1 MNYPRLYPPT
11 AAAWDTNGL
20 GALSDCISCVVE
32 ETLNGPFELEMQ
44 YRLNGLHYADITL
57 RSIILAKPNP
67 TARLQPF
74 RVYKISRPINGVVT
88 INAQH
93 LSYDLSG
100 IVIEPFNA
108 PSLASALEG
117 MKTNAVTE
125 NPFEYET
132 DKTVISDFVVSYPS
146 SARSLVAGQRGSLLD
161 TYGGELE
168 FDRYQVKLW
177 AHRGKDN
184 GVTIRY
190 GKNMTD
196 VNQEEDGSGVY
207 TGVYPYWYSEEE
219 GSADLGSSYVPVEGE
234 FDFTRIL
241 LLDLTEEFE
250 NKPTAEELTQ
260 KAQEYISNHDP
271 GVPTISTTVSWYQ
284 SKDFVENVNLGDVVG
299 VYFSRLGISAKAKI
313 VKTRYNAL
321 QNRYESVDIGS
332 VRSSIAGTIVS
343 MDQGVSSVTQ
353 YTVTETR
360 RITKE
365 LEMTA
370 DSLRSAISDSAQ
382 NTTQLIQQ
390 SQAIIMEA
398 LQEYATTGDLEQLR
412 SSMQSRFEILA
423 GQIEASFTSI
433 SETVSDLDGET
444 TRQFSEIHSFI
455 RLMAQTSTVNGGI
468 VIGESTSQIKLKLE
482 NDILYFFTG
491 DEKTVSV
498 NNACKVFPVP
508 VAVAVEVNPPLV
520 RLPMVLMPVC
530 IVADNIGIYGDSALH
545 LYLLPIFRS
554 ENIPADSGLCA
565 GREHC
570 QKRLPYPNSRQRDRL
585 PGIPR
590 RAEGSR
596 VYRGFDG

>member
-11 AAAWDTNGL
+11 ATAWDTNGL

-67 TARLQPF
+67 TARPQPF

-132 DKTVISDFVVSYPS
+132 DKTVISDFVVAYPS

-190 GKNMTD
+190 GKNMMD

-284 SKDFVENVNLGDVVG
+284 SREFVENVNLGDVVG

-332 VRSSIAGTIVS
+332 IISSIAGTIVS

-433 SETVSDLDGET
+433 SESVSDLDGET

-498 NNACKVFPVP
+498 NNAIAYFSAGKLYVVQSQIQQLTIGTTGRLMDFYILGSGENT
-508 VAVAVEVNPPLV
+508 AVGMIG
-520 RLPMVLMPVC
+520 RLT
-530 IVADNIGIYGDSALH
+530 
-545 LYLLPIFRS
+545 
-554 ENIPADSGLCA
+554 
-565 GREHC
+565 
-570 QKRLPYPNSRQRDRL
+570 
-585 PGIPR
+585 
-590 RAEGSR
+590 
-596 VYRGFDG
+596 

>member
-11 AAAWDTNGL
+11 AAAWDNNGL

-67 TARLQPF
+67 TARTQPF

-196 VNQEEDGSGVY
+196 VSQEEDGSGVY

-260 KAQEYISNHDP
+260 KAQEYISKHDP

-284 SKDFVENVNLGDVVG
+284 SREFVENVNLGDVVG

-444 TRQFSEIHSFI
+444 TRKFSEIHSFI

-498 NNACKVFPVP
+498 NNAIAYFSAGKLYVVQSQIQQLTIGTTGRLMDFYILGSGENT
-508 VAVAVEVNPPLV
+508 AVGMIG
-520 RLPMVLMPVC
+520 RL
-530 IVADNIGIYGDSALH
+530 S
-545 LYLLPIFRS
+545 
-554 ENIPADSGLCA
+554 
-565 GREHC
+565 
-570 QKRLPYPNSRQRDRL
+570 
-585 PGIPR
+585 
-590 RAEGSR
+590 
-596 VYRGFDG
+596 

>member
-57 RSIILAKPNP
+57 RSLILAKPNP
-67 TARLQPF
+67 TARPQPF

-117 MKTNAVTE
+117 MKTNAVTD

-219 GSADLGSSYVPVEGE
+219 GSADLGSSYVPVDGE

-498 NNACKVFPVP
+498 DNAIAYFSAGKLYVVQSQIQQLTIGTTGRLMDFYILGSGENT
-508 VAVAVEVNPPLV
+508 AVGMIG
-520 RLPMVLMPVC
+520 RLT
-530 IVADNIGIYGDSALH
+530 
-545 LYLLPIFRS
+545 
-554 ENIPADSGLCA
+554 
-565 GREHC
+565 
-570 QKRLPYPNSRQRDRL
+570 
-585 PGIPR
+585 
-590 RAEGSR
+590 
-596 VYRGFDG
+596 

>member
-11 AAAWDTNGL
+11 ATAWDTNGL

-67 TARLQPF
+67 TARPQPF

-168 FDRYQVKLW
+168 FDRYQVKIW

-196 VNQEEDGSGVY
+196 VSQEEDGSGVY

-284 SKDFVENVNLGDVVG
+284 SREFVENVNLGDVVG

-343 MDQGVSSVTQ
+343 MDHGVSSATQ
-353 YTVTETR
+353 YAVIETR

-412 SSMQSRFEILA
+412 FSMQSRFEILA

-498 NNACKVFPVP
+498 NNAIAYFSAGKLYVVQSQIQQLTIGTTGRLMDFYILGSGENT
-508 VAVAVEVNPPLV
+508 AVGMIG
-520 RLPMVLMPVC
+520 RLT
-530 IVADNIGIYGDSALH
+530 
-545 LYLLPIFRS
+545 
-554 ENIPADSGLCA
+554 
-565 GREHC
+565 
-570 QKRLPYPNSRQRDRL
+570 
-585 PGIPR
+585 
-590 RAEGSR
+590 
-596 VYRGFDG
+596 

>member
-11 AAAWDTNGL
+11 ATAWDTNGL

-44 YRLNGLHYADITL
+44 YRLNGLHYADMTL

-67 TARLQPF
+67 TARPQPF

-108 PSLASALEG
+108 PSLASALEW

-132 DKTVISDFVVSYPS
+132 DKTVISDFVVAYPS

-343 MDQGVSSVTQ
+343 MDQGVSSATQ
-353 YTVTETR
+353 YAVIETR

-498 NNACKVFPVP
+498 NNAIAYFSAGKLYVVQSQIQQLTIGTTGRLMDFYILGSGENT
-508 VAVAVEVNPPLV
+508 AVGMIG
-520 RLPMVLMPVC
+520 RLT
-530 IVADNIGIYGDSALH
+530 
-545 LYLLPIFRS
+545 
-554 ENIPADSGLCA
+554 
-565 GREHC
+565 
-570 QKRLPYPNSRQRDRL
+570 
-585 PGIPR
+585 
-590 RAEGSR
+590 
-596 VYRGFDG
+596 

>member
-1 MNYPRLYPPT
+1 MNYPRLYPST

-57 RSIILAKPNP
+57 RSLILAKPNP
-67 TARLQPF
+67 TERPQPF

-299 VYFSRLGISAKAKI
+299 VYFSHLGISAKAKI

-498 NNACKVFPVP
+498 NNAIAYFSAGKLYVVQSQIQQLTIGTTGRLMDFYILGSGENT
-508 VAVAVEVNPPLV
+508 AVGMIG
-520 RLPMVLMPVC
+520 RLT
-530 IVADNIGIYGDSALH
+530 
-545 LYLLPIFRS
+545 
-554 ENIPADSGLCA
+554 
-565 GREHC
+565 
-570 QKRLPYPNSRQRDRL
+570 
-585 PGIPR
+585 
-590 RAEGSR
+590 
-596 VYRGFDG
+596 

>member
-32 ETLNGPFELEMQ
+32 ETLNGPYELEMQ

-67 TARLQPF
+67 TARPQPF

-132 DKTVISDFVVSYPS
+132 DKTVISDFVVAYPS

-284 SKDFVENVNLGDVVG
+284 SRDFVENVNLGDVVG

-498 NNACKVFPVP
+498 NNAIAYFSAGKLYVVQSQIQQLTIGTTGRLMDFYILGSGENT
-508 VAVAVEVNPPLV
+508 AVGMIG
-520 RLPMVLMPVC
+520 RLT
-530 IVADNIGIYGDSALH
+530 
-545 LYLLPIFRS
+545 
-554 ENIPADSGLCA
+554 
-565 GREHC
+565 
-570 QKRLPYPNSRQRDRL
+570 
-585 PGIPR
+585 
-590 RAEGSR
+590 
-596 VYRGFDG
+596 

>member
-67 TARLQPF
+67 TARPQPF

-168 FDRYQVKLW
+168 FDRYQVKIW

-219 GSADLGSSYVPVEGE
+219 GSADLGRSYVPVEGE

-284 SKDFVENVNLGDVVG
+284 SREFVENVNLGDVVG

-313 VKTRYNAL
+313 MKTRYNAL

-491 DEKTVSV
+491 DEKTVSA
-498 NNACKVFPVP
+498 NNAIAYFSAGKLYVVQSQIQQLTIGTTGRLMDFYILGSGENT
-508 VAVAVEVNPPLV
+508 AVGMIG
-520 RLPMVLMPVC
+520 RL
-530 IVADNIGIYGDSALH
+530 S
-545 LYLLPIFRS
+545 
-554 ENIPADSGLCA
+554 
-565 GREHC
+565 
-570 QKRLPYPNSRQRDRL
+570 
-585 PGIPR
+585 
-590 RAEGSR
+590 
-596 VYRGFDG
+596 

>member
-32 ETLNGPFELEMQ
+32 EALNGPFELEMQ
-44 YRLNGLHYADITL
+44 YRLNGLHYADMTL

-67 TARLQPF
+67 TARPQPF

-132 DKTVISDFVVSYPS
+132 DKTVISDFVVAYPS

-168 FDRYQVKLW
+168 FDRYQVKIW

-196 VNQEEDGSGVY
+196 VSQEEDGSGVY

-250 NKPTAEELTQ
+250 SKPTAEELTQ
-260 KAQEYISNHDP
+260 KAQEYISSHDP

-343 MDQGVSSVTQ
+343 MDHGVSSATQ
-353 YTVTETR
+353 YAVIETR

-498 NNACKVFPVP
+498 NNAIAYFSAGKLYVVQSQIQQLTIGTTGRLMDFYILGSGENT
-508 VAVAVEVNPPLV
+508 AVGMIG
-520 RLPMVLMPVC
+520 RLT
-530 IVADNIGIYGDSALH
+530 
-545 LYLLPIFRS
+545 
-554 ENIPADSGLCA
+554 
-565 GREHC
+565 
-570 QKRLPYPNSRQRDRL
+570 
-585 PGIPR
+585 
-590 RAEGSR
+590 
-596 VYRGFDG
+596 

>member
-11 AAAWDTNGL
+11 ATAWDTNGL

-67 TARLQPF
+67 TARPQPF

-108 PSLASALEG
+108 PSLASALDG

-241 LLDLTEEFE
+241 LLDLTEGFE

-284 SKDFVENVNLGDVVG
+284 SREFVENVNLGDVVG

-498 NNACKVFPVP
+498 NNAIAYFSAGKLYVVQSQIQQLTIGTTGRLMDFYILGSGENT
-508 VAVAVEVNPPLV
+508 AVGMIG
-520 RLPMVLMPVC
+520 RLT
-530 IVADNIGIYGDSALH
+530 
-545 LYLLPIFRS
+545 
-554 ENIPADSGLCA
+554 
-565 GREHC
+565 
-570 QKRLPYPNSRQRDRL
+570 
-585 PGIPR
+585 
-590 RAEGSR
+590 
-596 VYRGFDG
+596 

>member
-11 AAAWDTNGL
+11 ATAWDTNGL

-67 TARLQPF
+67 TARTQPF

-168 FDRYQVKLW
+168 FDRYQVKLLS
-177 AHRGKDN
+177 HRGKDN

-498 NNACKVFPVP
+498 NNAIAYFSAGKLYVVQSQIQQLTIGTTGRLMDFYILGSGENT
-508 VAVAVEVNPPLV
+508 AVGMIG
-520 RLPMVLMPVC
+520 RL
-530 IVADNIGIYGDSALH
+530 S
-545 LYLLPIFRS
+545 
-554 ENIPADSGLCA
+554 
-565 GREHC
+565 
-570 QKRLPYPNSRQRDRL
+570 
-585 PGIPR
+585 
-590 RAEGSR
+590 
-596 VYRGFDG
+596 

>member
-11 AAAWDTNGL
+11 AAAWDNNGL

-67 TARLQPF
+67 TARPQPF

-284 SKDFVENVNLGDVVG
+284 SREFVENVNLGDVVG

-332 VRSSIAGTIVS
+332 VRSPIAGTIVS

-382 NTTQLIQQ
+382 NTNQLIQQ

-398 LQEYATTGDLEQLR
+398 LQEYATTGDMEQLR

-498 NNACKVFPVP
+498 NNAIAYFSAGKLYVVQSQIQQLTIGTTGRLMDFYILGSGEST
-508 VAVAVEVNPPLV
+508 AVGV
-520 RLPMVLMPVC
+520 
-530 IVADNIGIYGDSALH
+530 IG
-545 LYLLPIFRS
+545 
-554 ENIPADSGLCA
+554 GL
-565 GREHC
+565 
-570 QKRLPYPNSRQRDRL
+570 S
-585 PGIPR
+585 
-590 RAEGSR
+590 
-596 VYRGFDG
+596 

>member
-57 RSIILAKPNP
+57 RSLILAKPNP
-67 TARLQPF
+67 TARPQPF

-196 VNQEEDGSGVY
+196 VTQEEDGSGVY
-207 TGVYPYWYSEEE
+207 TGVYPYWYSVEE

-284 SKDFVENVNLGDVVG
+284 SRDFVENVNLGDVVG

-498 NNACKVFPVP
+498 NNAIAYFSAGKLYVVQSQIQQLTIGTTGRLMDFYILGSGENT
-508 VAVAVEVNPPLV
+508 AVGMIG
-520 RLPMVLMPVC
+520 RL
-530 IVADNIGIYGDSALH
+530 S
-545 LYLLPIFRS
+545 
-554 ENIPADSGLCA
+554 
-565 GREHC
+565 
-570 QKRLPYPNSRQRDRL
+570 
-585 PGIPR
+585 
-590 RAEGSR
+590 
-596 VYRGFDG
+596 

>member
-57 RSIILAKPNP
+57 RSLILAKPNP
-67 TARLQPF
+67 TARPQPF

-177 AHRGKDN
+177 AHRGKEN

-370 DSLRSAISDSAQ
+370 DSLRSAISDNAQ

-498 NNACKVFPVP
+498 NNAIAYFSAGKLYVVQSQIQQLTIGTTGRLMDFYILGSGENT
-508 VAVAVEVNPPLV
+508 AVGMIG
-520 RLPMVLMPVC
+520 RLT
-530 IVADNIGIYGDSALH
+530 
-545 LYLLPIFRS
+545 
-554 ENIPADSGLCA
+554 
-565 GREHC
+565 
-570 QKRLPYPNSRQRDRL
+570 
-585 PGIPR
+585 
-590 RAEGSR
+590 
-596 VYRGFDG
+596 

>member
-11 AAAWDTNGL
+11 AAAWDNNGL

-57 RSIILAKPNP
+57 RSIIMAKPNP
-67 TARLQPF
+67 TSRPQPF

-168 FDRYQVKLW
+168 LDRYQVKLL

-219 GSADLGSSYVPVEGE
+219 GSADLGSSYVPVDGE

-321 QNRYESVDIGS
+321 QNLYESVDIGS

-498 NNACKVFPVP
+498 NNAIAYFSAGKLYVVQSQIQQLTIGTTGRLMDFYILGSGENT
-508 VAVAVEVNPPLV
+508 AVGMIG
-520 RLPMVLMPVC
+520 RLT
-530 IVADNIGIYGDSALH
+530 
-545 LYLLPIFRS
+545 
-554 ENIPADSGLCA
+554 
-565 GREHC
+565 
-570 QKRLPYPNSRQRDRL
+570 
-585 PGIPR
+585 
-590 RAEGSR
+590 
-596 VYRGFDG
+596 

>member
-67 TARLQPF
+67 TARPQPF

-284 SKDFVENVNLGDVVG
+284 SRDFVENVNLGDVVG

-498 NNACKVFPVP
+498 NNAIAYFSAGKLYVVQSQIQQLTIGTTGRLMDFYILGSGENT
-508 VAVAVEVNPPLV
+508 AVGMIG
-520 RLPMVLMPVC
+520 RL
-530 IVADNIGIYGDSALH
+530 S
-545 LYLLPIFRS
+545 
-554 ENIPADSGLCA
+554 
-565 GREHC
+565 
-570 QKRLPYPNSRQRDRL
+570 
-585 PGIPR
+585 
-590 RAEGSR
+590 
-596 VYRGFDG
+596 

>member
-11 AAAWDTNGL
+11 ASAWDTNGL

-57 RSIILAKPNP
+57 RSLILAKPNP
-67 TARLQPF
+67 TARPQPF

-168 FDRYQVKLW
+168 FDRYQVKLLS
-177 AHRGKDN
+177 HRGKDN

-219 GSADLGSSYVPVEGE
+219 GSADLGRSYVPMEGE

-321 QNRYESVDIGS
+321 QDRYESVDIGS

-423 GQIEASFTSI
+423 GQIEASFTSV

-498 NNACKVFPVP
+498 DNAIAYFSAGKLYVVQSQIQQLTIGTTGRLMDFYILGSGENT
-508 VAVAVEVNPPLV
+508 AVGMIG
-520 RLPMVLMPVC
+520 RLT
-530 IVADNIGIYGDSALH
+530 
-545 LYLLPIFRS
+545 
-554 ENIPADSGLCA
+554 
-565 GREHC
+565 
-570 QKRLPYPNSRQRDRL
+570 
-585 PGIPR
+585 
-590 RAEGSR
+590 
-596 VYRGFDG
+596 

>member
-67 TARLQPF
+67 TSRPQPF

-132 DKTVISDFVVSYPS
+132 DKTVISDFVVAYPS

-168 FDRYQVKLW
+168 FDRYQVKIW

-241 LLDLTEEFE
+241 LLDLTDEFE

-498 NNACKVFPVP
+498 NNAIAYFSAGKLYVVQSQIQQLTIGTTGRLMDFYILGSGENT
-508 VAVAVEVNPPLV
+508 AVGMIG
-520 RLPMVLMPVC
+520 RLT
-530 IVADNIGIYGDSALH
+530 
-545 LYLLPIFRS
+545 
-554 ENIPADSGLCA
+554 
-565 GREHC
+565 
-570 QKRLPYPNSRQRDRL
+570 
-585 PGIPR
+585 
-590 RAEGSR
+590 
-596 VYRGFDG
+596 

>member
-11 AAAWDTNGL
+11 AAAWDNNGL

-57 RSIILAKPNP
+57 RSIILVKPNP
-67 TARLQPF
+67 AARPQPF

-168 FDRYQVKLW
+168 FDRYQVKLLS
-177 AHRGKDN
+177 HRGKDN

-196 VNQEEDGSGVY
+196 VSQEEDGSGVY

-498 NNACKVFPVP
+498 NNAIAYFSAGKLYVVQSQIQQLTIGTTGRLMDFYILGSGENT
-508 VAVAVEVNPPLV
+508 AVGMIG
-520 RLPMVLMPVC
+520 RL
-530 IVADNIGIYGDSALH
+530 S
-545 LYLLPIFRS
+545 
-554 ENIPADSGLCA
+554 
-565 GREHC
+565 
-570 QKRLPYPNSRQRDRL
+570 
-585 PGIPR
+585 
-590 RAEGSR
+590 
-596 VYRGFDG
+596 

>member
-11 AAAWDTNGL
+11 AAAWDNNGL

-67 TARLQPF
+67 TARPQPF

-168 FDRYQVKLW
+168 FDRYQVKLL

-241 LLDLTEEFE
+241 LLDLTDEFE

-284 SKDFVENVNLGDVVG
+284 SREFVENVNLGDVVG

-498 NNACKVFPVP
+498 NNAIAYFSAGKLYVVQSQIQQLTIGTTGRLMDFYILGSGENT
-508 VAVAVEVNPPLV
+508 AVGMIG
-520 RLPMVLMPVC
+520 RL
-530 IVADNIGIYGDSALH
+530 S
-545 LYLLPIFRS
+545 
-554 ENIPADSGLCA
+554 
-565 GREHC
+565 
-570 QKRLPYPNSRQRDRL
+570 
-585 PGIPR
+585 
-590 RAEGSR
+590 
-596 VYRGFDG
+596 

>member
-67 TARLQPF
+67 TARPQPF

-196 VNQEEDGSGVY
+196 FNQEEDGSGVY

-498 NNACKVFPVP
+498 NNAIAYFSAGKLYVVQSQIQQLTIGTTGRLMDFYILGSGENT
-508 VAVAVEVNPPLV
+508 AVGMIG
-520 RLPMVLMPVC
+520 RLT
-530 IVADNIGIYGDSALH
+530 
-545 LYLLPIFRS
+545 
-554 ENIPADSGLCA
+554 
-565 GREHC
+565 
-570 QKRLPYPNSRQRDRL
+570 
-585 PGIPR
+585 
-590 RAEGSR
+590 
-596 VYRGFDG
+596 

>member
-11 AAAWDTNGL
+11 AAAWDNNGL
-20 GALSDCISCVVE
+20 GALSDCISCVVD

-67 TARLQPF
+67 TARPQPF

-168 FDRYQVKLW
+168 FDRYQVKLLS
-177 AHRGKDN
+177 HRGKDN

-219 GSADLGSSYVPVEGE
+219 GSTDLGSSYVPVEGE

-241 LLDLTEEFE
+241 LLDLTDEFE

-284 SKDFVENVNLGDVVG
+284 SREFVENVNLGDVVG

-498 NNACKVFPVP
+498 NNAIAYFSAGKLYVVQSQIQQLTIGTTGRLMDFYILGSGENT
-508 VAVAVEVNPPLV
+508 AVGMIG
-520 RLPMVLMPVC
+520 RL
-530 IVADNIGIYGDSALH
+530 S
-545 LYLLPIFRS
+545 
-554 ENIPADSGLCA
+554 
-565 GREHC
+565 
-570 QKRLPYPNSRQRDRL
+570 
-585 PGIPR
+585 
-590 RAEGSR
+590 
-596 VYRGFDG
+596 

>member
-67 TARLQPF
+67 TARPQPF

-132 DKTVISDFVVSYPS
+132 DKTVISDFVVAYPS

-219 GSADLGSSYVPVEGE
+219 GSADLGRSYVPVEGE

-284 SKDFVENVNLGDVVG
+284 SKEFVENVNLGDVVG

-343 MDQGVSSVTQ
+343 MDQGVSSATQ
-353 YTVTETR
+353 YAVIETR

-498 NNACKVFPVP
+498 NNAIAYFSAGKLYVVQSQIQQLTIGTTGRLMDFYILGSGENT
-508 VAVAVEVNPPLV
+508 AVGMIG
-520 RLPMVLMPVC
+520 RLT
-530 IVADNIGIYGDSALH
+530 
-545 LYLLPIFRS
+545 
-554 ENIPADSGLCA
+554 
-565 GREHC
+565 
-570 QKRLPYPNSRQRDRL
+570 
-585 PGIPR
+585 
-590 RAEGSR
+590 
-596 VYRGFDG
+596 

>member
-1 MNYPRLYPPT
+1 M
-11 AAAWDTNGL
+11 
-20 GALSDCISCVVE
+20 
-32 ETLNGPFELEMQ
+32 
-44 YRLNGLHYADITL
+44 

-67 TARLQPF
+67 TARPQPF

-125 NPFEYET
+125 NPFAYET

-168 FDRYQVKLW
+168 FDRYQVKIL

-196 VNQEEDGSGVY
+196 VSQEEDGSGVY

-219 GSADLGSSYVPVEGE
+219 GSADLGTSYVPVEGE

-498 NNACKVFPVP
+498 NNAIAYFSAGKLYVVQSQIQQLTIGTTGRLMDFYILGSGENT
-508 VAVAVEVNPPLV
+508 AVGMIG
-520 RLPMVLMPVC
+520 RLT
-530 IVADNIGIYGDSALH
+530 
-545 LYLLPIFRS
+545 
-554 ENIPADSGLCA
+554 
-565 GREHC
+565 
-570 QKRLPYPNSRQRDRL
+570 
-585 PGIPR
+585 
-590 RAEGSR
+590 
-596 VYRGFDG
+596 

>member
-11 AAAWDTNGL
+11 ATAWDTNGL

-57 RSIILAKPNP
+57 RSLILAKPNP
-67 TARLQPF
+67 TARPQPF

-234 FDFTRIL
+234 FDFTRVL

-284 SKDFVENVNLGDVVG
+284 SREFVENVNLGDVVG

-498 NNACKVFPVP
+498 NNAIAYFSAGKLYVVQSQIQQLTIGTTGRLMDFYILGSGENT
-508 VAVAVEVNPPLV
+508 AVGMIG
-520 RLPMVLMPVC
+520 RLT
-530 IVADNIGIYGDSALH
+530 
-545 LYLLPIFRS
+545 
-554 ENIPADSGLCA
+554 
-565 GREHC
+565 
-570 QKRLPYPNSRQRDRL
+570 
-585 PGIPR
+585 
-590 RAEGSR
+590 
-596 VYRGFDG
+596 

>member
-11 AAAWDTNGL
+11 ATAWDTNGL
-20 GALSDCISCVVE
+20 GALSDCISCAVE

-196 VNQEEDGSGVY
+196 VNQEEDGSDVY

-250 NKPTAEELTQ
+250 NKPTSEELTQ
-260 KAQEYISNHDP
+260 KAQEYISSHDP

-284 SKDFVENVNLGDVVG
+284 SRDFVENVNLGDAVG

-412 SSMQSRFEILA
+412 SSMQSRFEILS
-423 GQIEASFTSI
+423 GQIEASFTNI

-498 NNACKVFPVP
+498 NNAIAYFSAGKLYVVQSQIQQLTIGTTGRLMDFYILGSGENT
-508 VAVAVEVNPPLV
+508 AVGMIG
-520 RLPMVLMPVC
+520 RL
-530 IVADNIGIYGDSALH
+530 S
-545 LYLLPIFRS
+545 
-554 ENIPADSGLCA
+554 
-565 GREHC
+565 
-570 QKRLPYPNSRQRDRL
+570 
-585 PGIPR
+585 
-590 RAEGSR
+590 
-596 VYRGFDG
+596 

>member
-11 AAAWDTNGL
+11 AAAWDNNGL

-67 TARLQPF
+67 TTRPQPF

-132 DKTVISDFVVSYPS
+132 DKTVISDFVVAYPS

-343 MDQGVSSVTQ
+343 MDQGVSSATQ
-353 YTVTETR
+353 YAVIETR

-498 NNACKVFPVP
+498 NNAIAYFSAGKLYVVQSQIQQLTIGTTGRLMDFYILGSGENT
-508 VAVAVEVNPPLV
+508 AVGMIG
-520 RLPMVLMPVC
+520 RLT
-530 IVADNIGIYGDSALH
+530 
-545 LYLLPIFRS
+545 
-554 ENIPADSGLCA
+554 
-565 GREHC
+565 
-570 QKRLPYPNSRQRDRL
+570 
-585 PGIPR
+585 
-590 RAEGSR
+590 
-596 VYRGFDG
+596 

>member
-67 TARLQPF
+67 TARPQPF

-108 PSLASALEG
+108 PSLASAMEG

-207 TGVYPYWYSEEE
+207 TGVYPYWYSDEE

-498 NNACKVFPVP
+498 NNAIAYFSAGKLYVVQSQIQQLTIGTTGRLMDFYILGSGENT
-508 VAVAVEVNPPLV
+508 AVGMIG
-520 RLPMVLMPVC
+520 RLT
-530 IVADNIGIYGDSALH
+530 
-545 LYLLPIFRS
+545 
-554 ENIPADSGLCA
+554 
-565 GREHC
+565 
-570 QKRLPYPNSRQRDRL
+570 
-585 PGIPR
+585 
-590 RAEGSR
+590 
-596 VYRGFDG
+596 

>member
-67 TARLQPF
+67 TARPQPF

-108 PSLASALEG
+108 PSLASAMEG

-207 TGVYPYWYSEEE
+207 TGVYPYWYSDEE

-299 VYFSRLGISAKAKI
+299 VYFSRLGISAQAKI

-360 RITKE
+360 RITRE

-423 GQIEASFTSI
+423 GQIEASFASI

-498 NNACKVFPVP
+498 NNAIAYFSAGKLYVVQSQIQQLTIGTTGRLMDFYILGSGENT
-508 VAVAVEVNPPLV
+508 AVGMIG
-520 RLPMVLMPVC
+520 RLT
-530 IVADNIGIYGDSALH
+530 
-545 LYLLPIFRS
+545 
-554 ENIPADSGLCA
+554 
-565 GREHC
+565 
-570 QKRLPYPNSRQRDRL
+570 
-585 PGIPR
+585 
-590 RAEGSR
+590 
-596 VYRGFDG
+596 

>member
-57 RSIILAKPNP
+57 RSLIMSKPNP
-67 TARLQPF
+67 TARPQPF

-132 DKTVISDFVVSYPS
+132 DKTVISDFVVAYPS

-177 AHRGKDN
+177 AHRGEDN

-196 VNQEEDGSGVY
+196 VSQEEDGSGVY

-299 VYFSRLGISAKAKI
+299 VYFSRLGISAKAKV

-498 NNACKVFPVP
+498 NNAIAYFSAGKLYVVQSQIQQLTIGTTGRLMDFYILGSGENT
-508 VAVAVEVNPPLV
+508 AVGMIG
-520 RLPMVLMPVC
+520 RL
-530 IVADNIGIYGDSALH
+530 S
-545 LYLLPIFRS
+545 
-554 ENIPADSGLCA
+554 
-565 GREHC
+565 
-570 QKRLPYPNSRQRDRL
+570 
-585 PGIPR
+585 
-590 RAEGSR
+590 
-596 VYRGFDG
+596 

>member
-67 TARLQPF
+67 TARPQPF

-219 GSADLGSSYVPVEGE
+219 GSVDLGSSYVPVEGE

-498 NNACKVFPVP
+498 NNAIAYFSAGKLYVVQSQIQQLTIGTTGRLMDFYILGSGENT
-508 VAVAVEVNPPLV
+508 AVGMIG
-520 RLPMVLMPVC
+520 RL
-530 IVADNIGIYGDSALH
+530 S
-545 LYLLPIFRS
+545 
-554 ENIPADSGLCA
+554 
-565 GREHC
+565 
-570 QKRLPYPNSRQRDRL
+570 
-585 PGIPR
+585 
-590 RAEGSR
+590 
-596 VYRGFDG
+596 

>member
-11 AAAWDTNGL
+11 AAAWDNNGL

-67 TARLQPF
+67 TARPQPF

-168 FDRYQVKLW
+168 FDRYQVKLLS
-177 AHRGKDN
+177 HRGKDN

-219 GSADLGSSYVPVEGE
+219 GSVDLGSSYVPVEGE

-250 NKPTAEELTQ
+250 NKPTAEELTH

-321 QNRYESVDIGS
+321 QNRYESVDIGN

-353 YTVTETR
+353 YTLTETR

-498 NNACKVFPVP
+498 NNAIAYFSAGKLYVVQSQIQQLTIGTTGRLMDFYILGSGENT
-508 VAVAVEVNPPLV
+508 AVGMIG
-520 RLPMVLMPVC
+520 RL
-530 IVADNIGIYGDSALH
+530 S
-545 LYLLPIFRS
+545 
-554 ENIPADSGLCA
+554 
-565 GREHC
+565 
-570 QKRLPYPNSRQRDRL
+570 
-585 PGIPR
+585 
-590 RAEGSR
+590 
-596 VYRGFDG
+596 

>member
-57 RSIILAKPNP
+57 RSIILVKPNP
-67 TARLQPF
+67 TARPQPF

-284 SKDFVENVNLGDVVG
+284 AKDFVENVNLGDAVG

-498 NNACKVFPVP
+498 NNAIAYFSAGKLYVVQSQIQQLTIGTTGRLMDFYILGSGENT
-508 VAVAVEVNPPLV
+508 AVGMIG
-520 RLPMVLMPVC
+520 RL
-530 IVADNIGIYGDSALH
+530 S
-545 LYLLPIFRS
+545 
-554 ENIPADSGLCA
+554 
-565 GREHC
+565 
-570 QKRLPYPNSRQRDRL
+570 
-585 PGIPR
+585 
-590 RAEGSR
+590 
-596 VYRGFDG
+596 

>member
-1 MNYPRLYPPT
+1 MKYPRLYPPT
-11 AAAWDTNGL
+11 AAAWDNNGL

-67 TARLQPF
+67 TARPQPF

-117 MKTNAVTE
+117 IKTNAVTE

-177 AHRGKDN
+177 AHRGNDN

-284 SKDFVENVNLGDVVG
+284 SREFVENVNLGDVVG

-498 NNACKVFPVP
+498 NNAIAYFSAGKLYVVQSQIQQLTIGTTGRLMDFYILGSGENT
-508 VAVAVEVNPPLV
+508 AVGMIG
-520 RLPMVLMPVC
+520 RLT
-530 IVADNIGIYGDSALH
+530 
-545 LYLLPIFRS
+545 
-554 ENIPADSGLCA
+554 
-565 GREHC
+565 
-570 QKRLPYPNSRQRDRL
+570 
-585 PGIPR
+585 
-590 RAEGSR
+590 
-596 VYRGFDG
+596 

>member
-11 AAAWDTNGL
+11 AAAWDNNGL

-67 TARLQPF
+67 TTRPQPF

-132 DKTVISDFVVSYPS
+132 DKTVISDFVVAYPS

-343 MDQGVSSVTQ
+343 MDQGVSSATQ

-498 NNACKVFPVP
+498 NNAIAYFSAGKLYVVQSQIQQLTIGTTGRLMDFYILGSGENT
-508 VAVAVEVNPPLV
+508 AVGMIG
-520 RLPMVLMPVC
+520 RLT
-530 IVADNIGIYGDSALH
+530 
-545 LYLLPIFRS
+545 
-554 ENIPADSGLCA
+554 
-565 GREHC
+565 
-570 QKRLPYPNSRQRDRL
+570 
-585 PGIPR
+585 
-590 RAEGSR
+590 
-596 VYRGFDG
+596 

>member
-44 YRLNGLHYADITL
+44 YRLNGLHYADVTL

-67 TARLQPF
+67 TARPQPF

-117 MKTNAVTE
+117 MKTNAVAE

-132 DKTVISDFVVSYPS
+132 DKTVISDFVVAYPS

-219 GSADLGSSYVPVEGE
+219 GSADLGRSYVPVEGE
-234 FDFTRIL
+234 FNFTRIL

-284 SKDFVENVNLGDVVG
+284 SKEFVENVNLGDVVG

-498 NNACKVFPVP
+498 NNAIAYFSAGKLYVVQSQIQQLTIGTTGRLMDFYILGSGENT
-508 VAVAVEVNPPLV
+508 AVGMIG
-520 RLPMVLMPVC
+520 RLT
-530 IVADNIGIYGDSALH
+530 
-545 LYLLPIFRS
+545 
-554 ENIPADSGLCA
+554 
-565 GREHC
+565 
-570 QKRLPYPNSRQRDRL
+570 
-585 PGIPR
+585 
-590 RAEGSR
+590 
-596 VYRGFDG
+596 

>member
-67 TARLQPF
+67 TARPQPF

-250 NKPTAEELTQ
+250 NKPTTEELTQ

-321 QNRYESVDIGS
+321 QNRYESVDIGN

-498 NNACKVFPVP
+498 NNAIAYFSAGKLYVVQSQIQQLTIGTTGRLMDFYILGSGENT
-508 VAVAVEVNPPLV
+508 AVGMIG
-520 RLPMVLMPVC
+520 RL
-530 IVADNIGIYGDSALH
+530 S
-545 LYLLPIFRS
+545 
-554 ENIPADSGLCA
+554 
-565 GREHC
+565 
-570 QKRLPYPNSRQRDRL
+570 
-585 PGIPR
+585 
-590 RAEGSR
+590 
-596 VYRGFDG
+596 

>member
-67 TARLQPF
+67 TARPQPF

-132 DKTVISDFVVSYPS
+132 DKTVISDFVVAYPS

-433 SETVSDLDGET
+433 SETVSDLDEET

-498 NNACKVFPVP
+498 NNAIAYFSAGKLYVVQSQIQQLTIGTTGRLMDFYILGSGENT
-508 VAVAVEVNPPLV
+508 AVGMIG
-520 RLPMVLMPVC
+520 RLT
-530 IVADNIGIYGDSALH
+530 
-545 LYLLPIFRS
+545 
-554 ENIPADSGLCA
+554 
-565 GREHC
+565 
-570 QKRLPYPNSRQRDRL
+570 
-585 PGIPR
+585 
-590 RAEGSR
+590 
-596 VYRGFDG
+596 

>member
-11 AAAWDTNGL
+11 ATAWDTNGL

-67 TARLQPF
+67 TARPQPF

-108 PSLASALEG
+108 PSLASALDG

-196 VNQEEDGSGVY
+196 VTQEEDGSGVY

-498 NNACKVFPVP
+498 NNAIAYFSAGKLYVVQSQIQQLTIGTTGRLMDFYILGSGENT
-508 VAVAVEVNPPLV
+508 AVGMIG
-520 RLPMVLMPVC
+520 RLT
-530 IVADNIGIYGDSALH
+530 
-545 LYLLPIFRS
+545 
-554 ENIPADSGLCA
+554 
-565 GREHC
+565 
-570 QKRLPYPNSRQRDRL
+570 
-585 PGIPR
+585 
-590 RAEGSR
+590 
-596 VYRGFDG
+596 